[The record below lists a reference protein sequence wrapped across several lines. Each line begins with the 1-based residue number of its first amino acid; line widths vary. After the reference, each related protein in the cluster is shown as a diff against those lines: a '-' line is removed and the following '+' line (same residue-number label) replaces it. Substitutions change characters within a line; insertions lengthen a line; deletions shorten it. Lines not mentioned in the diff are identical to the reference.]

1 MRGRVVGLRY
11 PPIRRC
17 SGRGLGAGART
28 GGSPQLRACFGRA
41 HSAILQRSA
50 VVWAYGSQESRGSI
64 LAPLLQTEPR
74 KGEVM
79 KERIVRSAIRCIAE
93 KGIEETSF
101 EAIGKPLGI
110 GRSHVAYHF
119 KDKGDI
125 IRTAI
130 QFVIAQARPSPSSA
144 SPPPVTPVPGAR
156 HRGSLFRL
164 GGWRHRCHG
173 GVRALSTTA
182 PSTKITVPPRCHSP
196 HGGEAP
202 GHGLEARPQIAK
214 GKGDED
220 LFDLAKSL
228 QYLGFGALVDVLT
241 TSGITPGHWPGSQT
255 GAGSH
260 GCLLAGF

>member
-1 MRGRVVGLRY
+1 
-11 PPIRRC
+11 
-17 SGRGLGAGART
+17 
-28 GGSPQLRACFGRA
+28 
-41 HSAILQRSA
+41 
-50 VVWAYGSQESRGSI
+50 
-64 LAPLLQTEPR
+64 
-74 KGEVM
+74 M

-130 QFVIAQARPSPSSA
+130 QFVIAQGQALTVERIAAAGDAR
-144 SPPPVTPVPGAR
+144 AR
-156 HRGSLFRL
+156 
-164 GGWRHRCHG
+164 C
-173 GVRALSTTA
+173 A
-182 PSTKITVPPRCHSP
+182 PSWKPFSIGRMATPMPWRCTCSFYYCTIHEDYRATRCHSP

-241 TSGITPGHWPGSQT
+241 TSGITPGHWPARKQV
-255 GAGSH
+255 
-260 GCLLAGF
+260 LAAMDACWRVFD

>member
-1 MRGRVVGLRY
+1 MARKKVVD
-11 PPIRRC
+11 P
-17 SGRGLGAGART
+17 
-28 GGSPQLRACFGRA
+28 
-41 HSAILQRSA
+41 
-50 VVWAYGSQESRGSI
+50 I

-79 KERIVRSAIRCIAE
+79 KERIVRSAIKCIAE

-130 QFVIAQARPSPSSA
+130 QFVIAQGQALTVERIAAAGDARA
-144 SPPPVTPVPGAR
+144 Q
-156 HRGSLFRL
+156 
-164 GGWRHRCHG
+164 
-173 GVRALSTTA
+173 VRAIVEAFFDWADGDTDAMAVYVLFLYYCTIHEDYRATHDA
-182 PSTKITVPPRCHSP
+182 IRHTGAKRLVTV
-196 HGGEAP
+196 
-202 GHGLEARPQIAK
+202 LKQDPQIAK

-241 TSGITPGHWPGSQT
+241 TSGITPRALARARKQVL
-255 GAGSH
+255 AAMDA
-260 GCLLAGF
+260 LLAGF